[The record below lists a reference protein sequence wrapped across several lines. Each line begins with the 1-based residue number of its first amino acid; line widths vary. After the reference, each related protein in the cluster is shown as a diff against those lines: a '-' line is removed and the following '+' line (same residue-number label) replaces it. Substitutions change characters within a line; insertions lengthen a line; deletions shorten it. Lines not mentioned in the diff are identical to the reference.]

1 MFCFLASLPESVII
15 RISAPIKQFWSESQK
30 LDLEQLM
37 SDDVYKEKYRAEMIA
52 WGEEKRA
59 QDSGFFCTSAIKMFN
74 GLWFAIE

>member
-1 MFCFLASLPESVII
+1 
-15 RISAPIKQFWSESQK
+15 
-30 LDLEQLM
+30 M

-74 GLWFAIE
+74 GL